1 MSCPCRV
8 SPTQPPPTSMSA
20 WTCPRIS
27 SKLVGTLWVLRL
39 SSSQATRTSFTTS
52 WSMARTS
59 RALSSGVL
67 SGGGTHEDS
76 RCFGLGPSA
85 QGIMPCR
92 QTWAYPW
99 VGQTR
104 SWRWSPTSI
113 TTTRG
118 WRKGGR
124 TAAVSWSITPSCPGS
139 TSWGRS
145 SSETHGSLWRESPF
159 WPKGPRAPKPGT
171 TSIARSPSS
180 QRRVGQATSPLWAA
194 SCTCTAPVSTCAP
207 RSWIGWAGK
216 GTRGSGITTMAVG
229 RYSRA

>member
-59 RALSSGVL
+59 RALSSGVF
-67 SGGGTHEDS
+67 SGSGPQYDS
-76 RCFGLGPSA
+76 RRCGYGLSA

-92 QTWAYPW
+92 QTWASPW
-99 VGQTR
+99 VAHTR
-104 SWRWSPTSI
+104 SWRWSTTSI
-113 TTTRG
+113 TTTRV

-124 TAAVSWSITPSCPGS
+124 TTAVSRSTTPSHGGN

-145 SSETHGSLWRESPF
+145 SSETHWSLWRVSRF

-194 SCTCTAPVSTCAP
+194 CCTCTAPVSTCAP
-207 RSWIGWAGK
+207 RLWTGWAGK
-216 GTRGSGITTMAVG
+216 STRGSGTTTMPSG
-229 RYSRA
+229 R